1 MLNNADDHDRRRE
14 LARIFARGYLR
25 LLQQSAQIEL
35 ETGSIALAVSEE
47 TALSVTRPVN
57 NDSYLGEEE

>member
-1 MLNNADDHDRRRE
+1 MTDQLNLNE

-25 LLQQSAQIEL
+25 LLKQSAQIES
-35 ETGSIALAVSEE
+35 ETGSIALAAVQK

-57 NDSYLGEEE
+57 NDSYLGDEK

>member
-1 MLNNADDHDRRRE
+1 MTDQLNLNE

-25 LLQQSAQIEL
+25 LLKQSAQIES
-35 ETGSIALAVSEE
+35 ETGSIALAGVQK

-57 NDSYLGEEE
+57 KDSYLGEQNEY

>member
-1 MLNNADDHDRRRE
+1 MTDRTNLTE

-25 LLQQSAQIEL
+25 LLKQSAQIES
-35 ETGSIALAVSEE
+35 ETGSIALAVPEK
-47 TALSVTRPVN
+47 TALSVTSPVN

>member
-1 MLNNADDHDRRRE
+1 MTDQLNLNE

-25 LLQQSAQIEL
+25 LLKQSAQIES
-35 ETGSIALAVSEE
+35 ETGSIALAGVQK

-57 NDSYLGEEE
+57 NDSYLGDEK

>member
-1 MLNNADDHDRRRE
+1 MTDQLYLTE

-25 LLQQSAQIEL
+25 LLKQSAQIES
-35 ETGSIALAVSEE
+35 EPGNTALAAVQK